1 MEPLRH
7 EVCLHHPNATREV
20 GVPGWG
26 GGASLPKSGGFPP
39 KIGGRVTGG
48 EGSGAIMRG
57 EIAESV
63 SVATRLIADRSRF
76 EAIGAELARRNPSVV
91 VVAGRGTSD
100 HAAIYAR
107 YLLEHALGVPV
118 ALAAASL
125 LTQYGIESAS
135 PQSALLAF
143 SQSGAGPDMIALVES
158 AKRRGAYSIA
168 LTNDAS
174 SGLAAAADVTA
185 YLDAGPERA
194 VAATKT
200 FLAEL
205 ISVALIAAAA
215 ARAAGRDAAWA
226 SEIDALPAR
235 MQASLDAASSWLARA
250 ADAPVF
256 GALLSGNRAL
266 VVGRGFEY
274 PNALEIALKLRE
286 TTAMFA
292 DGYSA
297 ADLLHGPIASAN
309 AEVPTIVLST
319 DPATERSISGS
330 LERLRA
336 VNAPLLLVHSGATG
350 SRGVAPHE
358 ELVLPK
364 GASGPLCTPVTAIA
378 GLTIIEAIAT
388 RRGFNPD
395 APQGLTKITK
405 TL

>member
-1 MEPLRH
+1 M
-7 EVCLHHPNATREV
+7 A
-20 GVPGWG
+20 
-26 GGASLPKSGGFPP
+26 
-39 KIGGRVTGG
+39 GG
-48 EGSGAIMRG
+48 EGNGAIMRS

-63 SVATRLIADRSRF
+63 TVAARLLTDRARF
-76 EAIGAELARRNPSVV
+76 EGIGKELARRNPAVV

-168 LTNDAS
+168 LTNDAN
-174 SGLAAAADVTA
+174 SGLARSADATA

-200 FLAEL
+200 YIAEL

-215 ARAAGRDAAWA
+215 ARSIGRDVAWA
-226 SEIDALPAR
+226 KSIEDLPAR
-235 MQASLDAASSWLARA
+235 MQASLDAASLWIASA
-250 ADAPVF
+250 ADSPVF
-256 GALLSGNRAL
+256 RKLLQENRAL

-274 PNALEIALKLRE
+274 PNALELALKLRE
-286 TTAMFA
+286 TTGMFA

-297 ADLLHGPIASAN
+297 PDLLHGPIASAN

-319 DPATERSISGS
+319 DPATEKSMSGS

-336 VNAPLLLVHSGATG
+336 VSAPLLLVHSSAAG
-350 SRGVAPHE
+350 SRGVAPLE
-358 ELVLPK
+358 ELALPM
-364 GASGPLCTPVTAIA
+364 GPSGPLCTPVTAAA
-378 GLTIIEAIAT
+378 GLTIIEAVAT
-388 RRGFNPD
+388 GRGLNPD
-395 APQGLTKITK
+395 APQGLTKVTK

>member
-1 MEPLRH
+1 M
-7 EVCLHHPNATREV
+7 
-20 GVPGWG
+20 
-26 GGASLPKSGGFPP
+26 
-39 KIGGRVTGG
+39 I
-48 EGSGAIMRG
+48 
-57 EIAESV
+57 
-63 SVATRLIADRSRF
+63 
-76 EAIGAELARRNPSVV
+76 

-168 LTNDAS
+168 LTNDAN
-174 SGLAAAADVTA
+174 SGLAAAADATA

-200 FLAEL
+200 YIAEL

-215 ARAAGRDAAWA
+215 ARAVGRDAAWA
-226 SEIDALPAR
+226 NEIEALSAR
-235 MQASLDAASSWLARA
+235 MQASLDAASSWIASA

-256 GALLSGNRAL
+256 GALLHGNRAL

-274 PNALEIALKLRE
+274 PNALELALKLRE

-319 DPATERSISGS
+319 DPATEKSISGS

-336 VNAPLLLVHSGATG
+336 VSAPTVCWYTVVPSGVAEWRRSKSSRCRRARVAPSVPPSQRSLAWRSLRRLPRAAASTPTPPRASPRSPRPSSPLAPREERGSARRAASGAG
-350 SRGVAPHE
+350 ERNRWRQALPPLIDSARGGMP
-358 ELVLPK
+358 P
-364 GASGPLCTPVTAIA
+364 
-378 GLTIIEAIAT
+378 
-388 RRGFNPD
+388 
-395 APQGLTKITK
+395 
-405 TL
+405 